1 MASLSP
7 ALFRRGSIYHYRF
20 RMDGKTHQQSTH
32 ESIRGE
38 AEAVAWRA
46 FEAAKS
52 RARGEEPDIKL
63 QELGRLWLEINRGV
77 KADSYVESVERFVR
91 RDLGDLAGIRCGDL
105 TTDRVE
111 KARSAYIR
119 DGHVQSSADTWL
131 GKLKMLA
138 SWAVR
143 RRAIVRLP
151 FDVKKLGYQKVP
163 RTILPVASRR
173 EWFDHVE
180 RASIAEPAIG
190 VVIEFMLEMGLRQTE
205 AIGARWEWLDPV
217 RKTYTPGKT
226 KGKEA
231 WPRSV
236 PDVLWGRMG
245 DPKAKGL
252 IAPRADGRPV
262 SVGQIDR
269 VMRRAN
275 AEFGIVRLTPH
286 SLRRTYAT
294 HLHDAGVPLDDIRRA
309 LGHKSVN
316 TTIAYIHSDQE
327 RVREAQNYFSEIA
340 KSECDKTSATP
351 PANPR

>member
-173 EWFDHVE
+173 EWF
-180 RASIAEPAIG
+180 
-190 VVIEFMLEMGLRQTE
+190 
-205 AIGARWEWLDPV
+205 
-217 RKTYTPGKT
+217 
-226 KGKEA
+226 
-231 WPRSV
+231 
-236 PDVLWGRMG
+236 
-245 DPKAKGL
+245 
-252 IAPRADGRPV
+252 
-262 SVGQIDR
+262 
-269 VMRRAN
+269 
-275 AEFGIVRLTPH
+275 
-286 SLRRTYAT
+286 
-294 HLHDAGVPLDDIRRA
+294 
-309 LGHKSVN
+309 
-316 TTIAYIHSDQE
+316 TT
-327 RVREAQNYFSEIA
+327 
-340 KSECDKTSATP
+340 
-351 PANPR
+351 